1 MAKKKVHPRWEEDGE
16 SISIVVSEPSKEEVE
31 KLKTESVRL
40 ILNFST
46 SSLEGSLTTIDIDS
60 P

>member
-31 KLKTESVRL
+31 KFKTESVRL
-40 ILNFST
+40 ILN
-46 SSLEGSLTTIDIDS
+46 SLNSETDENDRKDKE
-60 P
+60 

>member
-1 MAKKKVHPRWEEDGE
+1 MVKKKLHPRWEENGE

-40 ILNFST
+40 ILN
-46 SSLEGSLTTIDIDS
+46 SLNSETHESNRKDKK
-60 P
+60 

>member
-1 MAKKKVHPRWEEDGE
+1 MAKKVHPRWEEDGE

-40 ILNFST
+40 ILN
-46 SSLEGSLTTIDIDS
+46 SLNSETDENDRKDKE
-60 P
+60 

>member
-31 KLKTESVRL
+31 KLKTESVQ
-40 ILNFST
+40 
-46 SSLEGSLTTIDIDS
+46 DV
-60 P
+60 